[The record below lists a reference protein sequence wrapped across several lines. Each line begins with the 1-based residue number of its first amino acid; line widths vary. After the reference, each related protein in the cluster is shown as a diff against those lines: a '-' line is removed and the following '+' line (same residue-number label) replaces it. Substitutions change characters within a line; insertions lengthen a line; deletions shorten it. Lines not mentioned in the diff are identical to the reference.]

1 MSSRVV
7 IVEDDEA
14 IRRLHSTVLRAH
26 GYEVIER
33 EDADD
38 LNALVCAAEP
48 VAVLMDLSLP
58 GTSGVTAT
66 ERLRTD
72 PRVAGTRV
80 VMVTA
85 HDTFE
90 AARLATDAGV
100 DRILIKPVPAADLVA
115 AVVGLKR
122 VARPHK

>member
-1 MSSRVV
+1 MAKVV

-14 IRRLHSTVLRAH
+14 IRKLHGTILRKH
-26 GYEVIER
+26 GYDVIER
-33 EDADD
+33 EDARS

-58 GTSGVTAT
+58 GVNGITAT
-66 ERLRTD
+66 EQLRTD
-72 PRVAGTRV
+72 PRISRTRV

-90 AARLATDAGV
+90 AARQAVDAGV
-100 DRILIKPVPAADLVA
+100 DRILIKPVPMEELIA
-115 AVVGLKR
+115 AVEGRRLERPRKR
-122 VARPHK
+122 G